1 MLALYSSEP
10 PAPDILEALEAA
22 SLLASSSGPP
32 LNLMGDLSVDE
43 QKAWQRGANSDQSMR
58 TYSKQEGGPG
68 NHYPTQFWPMGRD
81 SFDGGTVCSVCF
93 VGENGLFWHNF
104 GSFLAIPSDNSLK
117 F

>member
-1 MLALYSSEP
+1 MLASKYDGTTVNISFACLSAIKLAEYRYGREEMLALYSSEP

-68 NHYPTQFWPMGRD
+68 NH
-81 SFDGGTVCSVCF
+81 
-93 VGENGLFWHNF
+93 
-104 GSFLAIPSDNSLK
+104 
-117 F
+117 